1 MPMACLNAKMADHDQ
16 VEIIDYLGLHMTRRQ
31 EKVASLMMREMA
43 NLITRKIKDP
53 RVRGVHLVSVDMS
66 PDLHLARIFF
76 SILGDETTPEK
87 AQEGL
92 DSAKGFI
99 RRELKKHVQLRTVP
113 ELAFWYDPSI
123 EQGDNI
129 LTLLGKLRKDG

>member
-1 MPMACLNAKMADHDQ
+1 
-16 VEIIDYLGLHMTRRQ
+16 
-31 EKVASLMMREMA
+31 MMREMA
-43 NLITRKIKDP
+43 SVISRKIKDP

-76 SILGDETTPEK
+76 SILGEETTPEK

-113 ELAFWYDPSI
+113 ELAFWFDPSI
-123 EQGDNI
+123 AKGNDI
-129 LTLLGKLRKDG
+129 LSLLSKLSDPDA